1 MVIVLLVGIGGFIG
15 SVMRYQAGVWAQT
28 LFGNQWIPYSTLA
41 INVFGCLLIGVI
53 AGLAETRQSFS
64 EVSRALVIIGLLG
77 GFTTF
82 SAFGYET
89 MALVREGNVFSATV
103 NVCLQLALGLTAV
116 WIGFQLSN
124 W

>member
-1 MVIVLLVGIGGFIG
+1 MNMLIIV
-15 SVMRYQAGVWAQT
+15 
-28 LFGNQWIPYSTLA
+28 GNQWIPYSTLA
-41 INVFGCLLIGVI
+41 VNVVGCLLIGII
-53 AGLAETRQSFS
+53 AGLVEMRQSLG

-89 MALVREGNVFSATV
+89 MAMIRDGNVFSAAV
-103 NVCLQLALGLTAV
+103 NVCLQLTLGLTAV